1 MLNKMINVVLIE
13 DKSELRAINRKYA
26 EITTKLSLQYNDQ
39 LEYCNIM
46 LGKRVMSLDAINEE
60 CYQYI
65 GELTQE
71 ISCLE
76 MKLSKNES
84 MKQRML

>member
-1 MLNKMINVVLIE
+1 MLNKMINEVLIE
-13 DKSELRAINRKYA
+13 DKSELRAINWKCA
-26 EITTKLSLQYNDQ
+26 EITTKLSLQYNDR

-46 LGKRVMSLDAINEE
+46 LGKRAMSLNEINKE

-71 ISCLE
+71 VSCLE
-76 MKLSKNES
+76 IELFENKRSIE
-84 MKQRML
+84 